1 MLERGEAPEHPQ
13 YIDDII
19 IWGNTAEEFFEKGEK
34 IIHILLKASCA
45 INGSKIKGPAQDILF
60 WGLKLQEGHLQ
71 IIKDMINKS

>member
-1 MLERGEAPEHPQ
+1 VLERGEAPEHLQ

-34 IIHILLKASCA
+34 IIQILLKASCA

-60 WGLKLQEGHLQ
+60 LGLKLQEGHLQ
-71 IIKDMINKS
+71 IRKDVINKS